1 MDMCLETHSFPPK
14 NGLTNY
20 IEIFRNAEQYQGVIK
35 KCYIF
40 LSAYF
45 QSCGLKTTLRA
56 FKILKIMPT

>member
-35 KCYIF
+35 KMLHF
-40 LSAYF
+40 FERLFSKLW
-45 QSCGLKTTLRA
+45 S
-56 FKILKIMPT
+56 